1 MTAATNALTVVRPLV
16 LVADNAA
23 EVDSGLSITS
33 TNVSDADTPAWNS
46 ATTYQLGD
54 MVHLNYKTYKCVL
67 IHVNISPEAEG
78 ALTASPP
85 IWQRVGWTNSRKP
98 FDNSSTSQASNAS
111 TISYVINSNNAC
123 THLAV
128 LGMLDATSVRVRVR
142 RPSDLA
148 ILYDQT
154 VSLTANN
161 KLVSDQVFSGLS
173 TIAPADFMVD
183 ISGGSSLA
191 VSTILF
197 GAGSQVGMGI
207 HHGANIQFQDYS
219 RKEVDDFGEVT
230 FVRRAFAKRATFDT
244 TVERA
249 DIDGVMAL
257 LASLRARPCLWIG
270 HPNYQ
275 STAIYGFFKDL
286 SINLAYAS
294 RALLSISI
302 EGLPS
307 RGPVDEPLIPAPPAP
322 APSPSP
328 SPSPSPAP
336 SPAPEWTP
344 QQIFTTGVNG
354 AWLEPLLNT
363 LETTAT
369 SGNAITQVGDRVGK
383 WLDLSGNGHHV
394 SQTTD
399 ASRPYFQYAAGNL
412 PCVDYYNQL
421 GMASTTGGSTTAGTY
436 GCIGIEIATTTGAVW
451 SNVNAGSTSGIR
463 IVYASADGGIT
474 LVAGTG
480 AGTVSLFQTMP
491 NPPGKC
497 VIQWWHDTAA
507 GTINMRVND
516 NTVKS
521 ATLSTMG
528 AGLASFG
535 LGRYPDGGNVFNQK
549 IFCHLHTVDHLPSQ
563 SNRDQAY
570 TWARKLSGMAESNTD
585 TSTGTFPAKVLGCYY
600 QTYATS
606 TYKITDVPMDFN
618 VIYLFHCKPGQSGGT
633 ALATYNATH
642 GYTNQGDGSW
652 FFEHYTGVP
661 SSAIQQC
668 RNRGQ
673 KVILTLGGAGAGF
686 IYAQDPA
693 VSTTQRTAAWNSIQ
707 SIITNL
713 GGVDGIDFNN
723 YEGRNPDTLTDYL
736 NSGNVANFKA
746 NMLWIA
752 QQARTAYGN
761 DFAITSPPGAINT
774 GGSPVNGI
782 AMNSSHHLDVM
793 GHLADAGVL
802 TYAAPQYYDWSFYN
816 QSGSI
821 SGVNQQW
828 VARLGAT
835 RTALGLSANYANG
848 PSLSDCIR
856 EWDAV
861 KAAYPNIRGMFCWN
875 AQTNL
880 SGGNV
885 WGSTMKARL

>member
-1 MTAATNALTVVRPLV
+1 MTATTNALAVVRPLV
-16 LVADNAA
+16 LISDVAV
-23 EVDSGLSITS
+23 EVDSSVSIIT

-54 MVHLNYKTYKCVL
+54 MVSLNYKTYKCVL

-85 IWQRVGWTNSRKP
+85 IWQRVGWTNSRRA
-98 FDNSSTSQASNAS
+98 FDNSSTSQAKQAS
-111 TISYVINSNNAC
+111 SITYEISSTVAC
-123 THLAV
+123 THVAI
-128 LGMLDATSVRVRVR
+128 LGMVGATQARVRVR
-142 RPSDLA
+142 RPSDSV
-148 ILYDQT
+148 IVYDQT
-154 VSLTANN
+154 VALTSVNG
-161 KLVSDQVFSGLS
+161 LVADQVFSDLTS
-173 TIAPADFMVD
+173 LAPSHLLID
-183 ISGGSSLA
+183 ITGGTNLA
-191 VSTILF
+191 VSSILF
-197 GAGSQVGMGI
+197 GVATKLGTGI
-207 HHGANIQFQDYS
+207 HHGAAIQFQDYS

-230 FVRRAFAKRATFDT
+230 FVRRAFAKRATFNT
-244 TVERA
+244 MVERA
-249 DIDGVMAL
+249 DLDSVMTL

-275 STAIYGFFKDL
+275 MTAIYGFFKDL
-286 SINLAYAS
+286 SMDLVYSTRASLA
-294 RALLSISI
+294 ISI
-302 EGLPS
+302 EGMTT

-344 QQIFTTGVNG
+344 QEIFTTGVNG
-354 AWLEPLLNT
+354 AWLEPRLST

-369 SGNAITQVGDRVGK
+369 SGTLITQVGDRVGK

-394 SQTTD
+394 TQTTD
-399 ASRPYFQYAAGNL
+399 ASRPYFQNAAGNL

-421 GMASTTGGSTTAGTY
+421 GMASTTGGSTTLGTY
-436 GCIGIEIATTTGAVW
+436 GCIGIELTTSTGAIW
-451 SNVNAGSTSGIR
+451 SNVNAGSTNGIR
-463 IVYASADGGIT
+463 IVYASGDGGIT

-480 AGTVSLFQTMP
+480 SGTVNLFQTMP

-497 VIQWWHDTAA
+497 VIQWWHDKTAN
-507 GTINMRVND
+507 TINMRVND

-521 ATLSTMG
+521 ASLSAMG

-535 LGRYPDGGNVFNQK
+535 LGRYPDGANVFNQK

-570 TWARKLSGMAESNTD
+570 TWARKLSGMAESSTETP

-600 QTYATS
+600 TSWATS

-618 VIYLFHCKPGQSGGT
+618 VIYLFHVKPGQSGGT
-633 ALATYNATH
+633 ALATKSATH
-642 GYTNQGDGSW
+642 GYMNQGDGSW
-652 FFEHYTGVP
+652 FFEHYSGVP
-661 SSAIQQC
+661 SAAIQQC

-673 KVILTLGGAGAGF
+673 KVILTMGGAGAGF

-693 VSTTQRTAAWNSIQ
+693 VSTAQRTAAWNSLQ
-707 SIITNL
+707 TIITNL
-713 GGVDGIDFNN
+713 GGVDGLDFNN
-723 YEGRNPDTLTDYL
+723 YEGRDPDTLVNYL
-736 NSGNVANFKA
+736 NSGNIANFKA

-752 QQARTAYGN
+752 QQAKTAYGA
-761 DFAITSPPGAINT
+761 DFSITTPASPNEPLQQEFSQHLKT
-774 GGSPVNGI
+774 
-782 AMNSSHHLDVM
+782 NS
-793 GHLADAGVL
+793 VL
-802 TYAAPQYYDWSFYN
+802 TYAAPQYYDWVGFNEPGYIKGRTDTWVTLMGGD
-816 QSGSI
+816 QTKV
-821 SGVNQQW
+821 GV
-828 VARLGAT
+828 GF
-835 RTALGLSANYANG
+835 SANYPNG
-848 PSLSDCIR
+848 PSLNDCIR
-856 EWDAV
+856 EWDAI